1 MCYKYQNYPT
11 PYLLCM
17 ELPSE
22 PDDLQVEECEARTE
36 GATDAPENSAG
47 KDGLSRRFDIILA
60 TSLSFMVGYDN

>member
-1 MCYKYQNYPT
+1 
-11 PYLLCM
+11 M

-22 PDDLQVEECEARTE
+22 PDDLQVEECEACTE